1 MKQVGITSGHCSSD
15 PVRAFRYLTF
25 FEKRRWIDC
34 GTISGLVYHPHLR
47 PLTSPLAAL
56 LSASSTIH
64 QKIAPIET
72 LTPASIL
79 RSLSNTTGLSSLDS
93 VANALTIPPIHVEH
107 VADAI
112 CIAIED
118 QMVRGLVGVKD
129 MRRLIGW
136 EMLGKGDIG
145 RATS

>member
-1 MKQVGITSGHCSSD
+1 
-15 PVRAFRYLTF
+15 
-25 FEKRRWIDC
+25 
-34 GTISGLVYHPHLR
+34 VYHPHLR

-56 LSASSTIH
+56 LSASANIH
-64 QKIAPIET
+64 QKIAPMVA

-79 RSLSNTTGLSSLDS
+79 RSLSSSVGLPSLDS

-118 QMVRGLVGVKD
+118 PTVRGPVGVRD

-145 RATS
+145 HATS

>member
-1 MKQVGITSGHCSSD
+1 M
-15 PVRAFRYLTF
+15 
-25 FEKRRWIDC
+25 
-34 GTISGLVYHPHLR
+34 YHPHLR

-56 LSASSTIH
+56 LSASSNIH
-64 QKIAPIET
+64 QRVGPIVAV
-72 LTPASIL
+72 TPASVL
-79 RSLSNTTGLSSLDS
+79 RSVSSAVGLPSLDS

-118 QMVRGLVGVKD
+118 QTVRGPVGVRD

-136 EMLGKGDIG
+136 EMLGNGNIG
-145 RATS
+145 HATS

>member
-1 MKQVGITSGHCSSD
+1 M
-15 PVRAFRYLTF
+15 
-25 FEKRRWIDC
+25 
-34 GTISGLVYHPHLR
+34 YHPHLR
-47 PLTSPLAAL
+47 PLTSPLAVL
-56 LSASSTIH
+56 LSASSNIH
-64 QKIAPIET
+64 QRIGSIVPV
-72 LTPASIL
+72 TPASIL
-79 RSLSNTTGLSSLDS
+79 RSVSNAAGLPSLDS

-118 QMVRGLVGVKD
+118 QTVRGPVGVRD

-136 EMLGKGDIG
+136 EMLENENIG

>member
-1 MKQVGITSGHCSSD
+1 MEV
-15 PVRAFRYLTF
+15 
-25 FEKRRWIDC
+25 
-34 GTISGLVYHPHLR
+34 
-47 PLTSPLAAL
+47 
-56 LSASSTIH
+56 
-64 QKIAPIET
+64 

-79 RSLSNTTGLSSLDS
+79 RSLSNAAGLPSLDS

-118 QMVRGLVGVKD
+118 QKVRGPVGVRD

-136 EMLGKGDIG
+136 EMLGKQDVDH
-145 RATS
+145 AAS